1 MAGGPNDED
10 DTFRLQATKEV
21 WFMNWDLQERGFEC
35 VVEHHDIERVTSS
48 EDHIHISCVVSV
60 LEDDCI
66 EVPPPSVQRSI
77 CESVA
82 AQAPME
88 VVFHIGAECRVIRA
102 IRADVA
108 KVSSLMEAMLYGPEV
123 ESSSETVTIIDTHPD
138 GFSVLIK
145 YASEG
150 SLVEEADL
158 WGTPTN
164 AWPYL
169 LSVADMYQVK
179 RLKLHCASKMWDMA
193 SEEIVTSF
201 T

>member
-21 WFMNWDLQERGFEC
+21 CMNWDLQERGFEC

-48 EDHIHISCVVSV
+48 EDRIHISCVVSV